1 MELSIFQID
10 AFADR
15 VFGGN
20 PAAICPL
27 DSWVP
32 DDVMQA
38 IAAENN
44 LAETAFFV
52 AADSKDTDG
61 ACYDLR
67 WFTPTLE
74 VELCG
79 HATLASAFL
88 IFERFAPDA
97 EILRFRTRSGELTV
111 TRQEGQLFL
120 DFPSYPGPVVDCP
133 DALISGLG
141 KMPHEVIEGPN
152 YMAVFGSEA
161 DIAALEPDM
170 EILATL
176 HPRGVIATA
185 PGDAVDFV
193 SRYFGPSFGVP
204 EDPVTGS
211 AHCMLTPYWATRLG
225 KTRMDARQI
234 STRGGALVC
243 EDRGDRVGIGG
254 QAVLYLEGKITV

>member
-1 MELSIFQID
+1 VELSIFQID

-120 DFPSYPGPVVDCP
+120 DFPSYSGPVVDCP
-133 DALISGLG
+133 DAFIGGLG
-141 KMPHEVIEGPN
+141 KMPQEVIEGPN
-152 YMAVFGSEA
+152 YMAVKITFGGLAYTIEA
-161 DIAALEPDM
+161 NQPQVPRKMTLTLDEAEAERRASRFVEDELCGCVLERRSLIM
-170 EILATL
+170 KGLFAIL
-176 HPRGVIATA
+176 
-185 PGDAVDFV
+185 
-193 SRYFGPSFGVP
+193 SF
-204 EDPVTGS
+204 E
-211 AHCMLTPYWATRLG
+211 
-225 KTRMDARQI
+225 
-234 STRGGALVC
+234 
-243 EDRGDRVGIGG
+243 E
-254 QAVLYLEGKITV
+254 EGKITIVETD

>member
-20 PAAICPL
+20 PAAICLL

-61 ACYDLR
+61 VCYDLR

-79 HATLASAFL
+79 HATLATAFL

-97 EILRFRTRSGELTV
+97 EILRFWTRSGELTV
-111 TRQEGQLFL
+111 TRQEG
-120 DFPSYPGPVVDCP
+120 
-133 DALISGLG
+133 
-141 KMPHEVIEGPN
+141 
-152 YMAVFGSEA
+152 
-161 DIAALEPDM
+161 
-170 EILATL
+170 
-176 HPRGVIATA
+176 
-185 PGDAVDFV
+185 
-193 SRYFGPSFGVP
+193 
-204 EDPVTGS
+204 
-211 AHCMLTPYWATRLG
+211 
-225 KTRMDARQI
+225 
-234 STRGGALVC
+234 
-243 EDRGDRVGIGG
+243 
-254 QAVLYLEGKITV
+254 